1 MGAAMISNFSEPPKF
16 VMQSELQQWGKW
28 ARGVELSYGL
38 KPYVCPTYTMMLQS
52 IGQRRSGG
60 DIIILLDDSAL
71 LDIDHLVGQLKE
83 RRPDLYQW
91 VRAHYLSGYK
101 VPALAAMTKVSQQ
114 KIDKYL
120 AMAEVWLESRMEIL
134 CEAQNRNR

>member
-1 MGAAMISNFSEPPKF
+1 MGAAMINNFSEPPKF
-16 VMQSELQQWGKW
+16 VMRSELQQWGKW
-28 ARGVELSYGL
+28 ARGVERSCGV
-38 KPYVCPTYTMMLQS
+38 KPYVCPTYTMMLQC

-71 LDIDHLVGQLKE
+71 LAVDHLVGHLKE

-91 VRAHYLSGYK
+91 VHAHYLSGYK

-120 AMAEVWLESRMEIL
+120 SMAETWLESRMEVL
-134 CEAQNRNR
+134 CEAQEKSR

>member
-1 MGAAMISNFSEPPKF
+1 MNAMISVQEQPKF
-16 VMQSELQQWGKW
+16 VMRSELTQWGKW
-28 ARGVELSYGL
+28 ARGVERSGGV

-60 DIIILLDDSAL
+60 DIVILLDDDAL
-71 LDIDHLVGQLKE
+71 LAVDHLVGHLKE

-91 VRAHYLSGYK
+91 VHAHYLLGYK
-101 VPALAAMTKVSQQ
+101 VQQLATLTKVSQQ

-120 AMAEVWLESRMEIL
+120 SMAETWLESRMEIL
-134 CEAQNRNR
+134 VEAQTR